1 MGIIATITVLNACF
15 WGLVWSMDRI
25 EKMEKVNA
33 PKAKPK
39 RRRAKKVASE
49 TIVLDE
55 VEVEIKKS
63 YEDDDIIIEDVH

>member
-1 MGIIATITVLNACF
+1 
-15 WGLVWSMDRI
+15 MDRI

-33 PKAKPK
+33 PTAEPK
-39 RRRAKKVASE
+39 RKRVKKAVSE

-63 YEDDDIIIEDVH
+63 YEDDDIVIEDVH

>member
-1 MGIIATITVLNACF
+1 MAIISTIVFLNACF

-39 RRRAKKVASE
+39 RAKRAVSE
-49 TIVLDE
+49 VIFIDE
-55 VEVEIKKS
+55 EEIEITKS
-63 YEDDDIIIEDVH
+63 YEDNDIVIEDVH

>member
-33 PKAKPK
+33 PTSEPK
-39 RRRAKKVASE
+39 RKRVKKAVSE

-63 YEDDDIIIEDVH
+63 YEDDDIVIEDVH